1 MLIDAEGTERRI
13 ALPGVLA
20 GSEPPGQNPEPRSV
34 MPALAVRDGR
44 AYVAADSRVVEV
56 DLAGGEQRAHA
67 IFGARAAKRA
77 ASQRSIQFVGPH
89 TLAVSGTEAGLGPVG
104 LRVVDTRTWSVKLIA
119 GAGRGSVA
127 LPGGGLA
134 AWPSDRGLALH
145 DADGTRRATV
155 LRGRSIV
162 QVQTAGRYAYAVTV
176 RPAHRTYVVE
186 LRSGRVVKTLPT
198 AQPGRLLG

>member
-1 MLIDAEGTERRI
+1 MERDA
-13 ALPGVLA
+13 
-20 GSEPPGQNPEPRSV
+20 
-34 MPALAVRDGR
+34 
-44 AYVAADSRVVEV
+44 
-56 DLAGGEQRAHA
+56 DL
-67 IFGARAAKRA
+67 
-77 ASQRSIQFVGPH
+77 
-89 TLAVSGTEAGLGPVG
+89 
-104 LRVVDTRTWSVKLIA
+104 

-198 AQPGRLLG
+198 AQPGRFLP